1 MIEIFTIPG
10 NIQDREYEI
19 QVWLP
24 SGYHDGDEL
33 YPVMYLLDG
42 VRAFTCRD
50 AEGNVVSSMASFM
63 DNWDKEMI
71 VVCIGGPQGAGVSER
86 EYCPFSQ
93 MQQDGTELAGKG
105 DEAIQW
111 ILYRLKPIIDERYRT
126 NPFRLCTAI
135 GGYGMGGTLAL
146 YALAKYNRWFSKA
159 ACLSCDFS
167 VGYDELSCMIANSYV
182 DSNTRLFLS
191 WGGDEGETRADLS
204 KQVGCS
210 LQLNR
215 LFVMQEC
222 SVYPYQQ
229 RGGTYSSESW
239 NKQIPLFMHYL
250 WKE

>member
-1 MIEIFTIPG
+1 MIETFTIPG
-10 NIQDREYEI
+10 SHQDRECEI

-42 VRAFTCRD
+42 ISAFTCKD
-50 AEGNVVSSMASFM
+50 EAGNVTSSIASFM
-63 DNWDKEMI
+63 DSWDKEMI
-71 VVCIGGPQGAGVSER
+71 VVSIGGPRNAGEASQD
-86 EYCPFSQ
+86 YCPFSRL
-93 MQQDGTELAGKG
+93 QQDGVEFSGKG
-105 DEAIQW
+105 DEVIQW
-111 ILYRLKPIIDERYRT
+111 ILYKLKSVIDERYRT

-135 GGYGMGGTLAL
+135 GGCGMGGTLAL

-167 VGYDELSCMIANSYV
+167 VGYDELSCLIANSYV

-191 WGGDEGETRADLS
+191 WGSDEGETRANLS

-222 SVYPYQQ
+222 SAYPYQQ

-239 NKQIPLFMHYL
+239 TKQIPLFMHYL

>member
-1 MIEIFTIPG
+1 MIETFTIP
-10 NIQDREYEI
+10 NSLQNRECEI
-19 QVWLP
+19 RVWLP
-24 SGYHDGDEL
+24 RGYQDGDEL

-50 AEGNVVSSMASFM
+50 EAGNIMASMASFM
-63 DNWDKEMI
+63 DSWDKEMI
-71 VVCIGGPQGAGVSER
+71 IVSIGGPGGEGECDQA
-86 EYCPFSQ
+86 YCPFSCLR
-93 MQQDGTELAGKG
+93 DGTELSGKG
-105 DEAIQW
+105 DEVVQW
-111 ILYRLKPIIDERYRT
+111 ILYKLKPVIDERYRT

-146 YALAKYNRWFSKA
+146 YALTKYNRWFSKA

-167 VGYDELSCMIANSYV
+167 VGYGELSGLIANSYV

-191 WGGDEGETRADLS
+191 WGGDEGDTRADLS

-215 LFVMQEC
+215 LLVMQEC

-229 RGGTYSSESW
+229 RGGTHSSESW
-239 NKQIPLFMHYL
+239 NKQIPIFMHYL